1 MEQGTST
8 PNVGANLMRVH
19 RAVTRAFD
27 VAIEAGQQFAAQ
39 GWPDESTRE
48 GYVNYVRS
56 LISFL
61 RGHHLGEDDLIFP
74 YFRDK
79 LPDVPYDRLARDHH
93 ELEALLSRLEG
104 ILDAEAV
111 PDSSQALAELGVG
124 LQAARGM
131 WHPHIQVEEEHF
143 TLEILGRIVPVE
155 EHVRLGRASAEHS
168 QAHTGPDYL
177 VVPFFLY
184 NLDEED
190 RAAMVRV
197 MPPVVTEQLVPHVWK
212 DQWASM
218 KPFLLA

>member
-1 MEQGTST
+1 MESETSSPNIGT
-8 PNVGANLMRVH
+8 NLIRVH
-19 RAVTRAFD
+19 RAVTRALD
-27 VAIEAGQQFAAQ
+27 VAIERGQQFAAE
-39 GWPDESTRE
+39 GWPDEGTRE

-79 LPDVPYDRLARDHH
+79 LPHVPYEQLGRDHH
-93 ELEALLSRLEG
+93 ELEALLVKMEG
-104 ILDAEAV
+104 ALDAEAV
-111 PDSSQALAELGVG
+111 PGSTQVLAELLGG

-131 WHPHIQVEEEHF
+131 WHPHIQIEEEHMAA
-143 TLEILGRIVPVE
+143 EILGRLLPVE

-168 QAHTGPDYL
+168 QAHSGPDYL

-184 NLDEED
+184 NLGEED
-190 RAAMVRV
+190 RAAMARI
-197 MPPVVTEQLVPHVWK
+197 MPPIVTEQLVPHVWK
-212 DQWASM
+212 EKWASM